1 MTLKN
6 FPWLFLLWP
15 LLCGLTGWVVSY
27 ALRASSESR
36 WRAQETVIAVEETQL
51 LARLAQ
57 QGVAGLEAAAKNLEK
72 GEFGLLQVVR
82 DSQLAERER
91 TLMRASPVQ
100 WLTEPDGYYRL
111 RAAAEFEDSSQVVQ
125 WVVLTKRL
133 SPNGFESSF
142 WGRALPWLGFGMG
155 SLFLWR
161 QTRRRKR
168 IAETIRSLQGLRTK
182 TNKPMP
188 RDEFLAM
195 IPPGAISDDIS
206 RELMRLLD
214 SYHHNF
220 YSMHTGAGQSET
232 VLAAMPVG
240 ILAFTSDLKLWFANR
255 AGIDLLDLHSRIH
268 DKSPLIE
275 LIRNPRVLDL
285 IFDSQGSSQPR
296 DTELEVS
303 TALPN
308 QFTVLRLRA
317 MPLAHA
323 AFTTD
328 PTLLPPMLLVITDET
343 RLRQLENYRRDFTA
357 NVSHELKTPLAA
369 IKAYAE
375 TLLMGALDD
384 PDARERFVQRIGE
397 QATRLEQLIL
407 GLLQLTRIQSLPDK
421 IPLTPIPLSALVRT
435 LTDEQQPIA
444 MSREIVIHNHI
455 DDVSIRV
462 MAEHEALRTI
472 LGNLISNAV
481 RYSKPNSSVDLR
493 AMVHAETVVVTVADQ
508 GIGIAESDLDRIFE
522 RFYIVDKART
532 QNAGGTGLGLAIVKH
547 LTAAIGGSIRV
558 RSRLDEGSEFQ
569 LTMKKAS
576 DTTSS
581 LT

>member
-15 LLCGLTGWVVSY
+15 LVCGLVGWVLSY
-27 ALRASSESR
+27 GLRLSSESR
-36 WRAQETVIAVEETQL
+36 WRLQESVLAVEETRL
-51 LARLAQ
+51 LARLTQ
-57 QGVAGLEAAAKNLEK
+57 QGVEGLEVAAKNLEK
-72 GEFGLLQVVR
+72 GEFGQLQVVS
-82 DSQLAERER
+82 DLQLSDRER
-91 TLMRASPVQ
+91 ALMRASPVQ
-100 WLTEPDGYYRL
+100 WLNEPDGYYRL
-111 RAAAEFEDSSQVVQ
+111 RAAAEVADSGQGVQ

-133 SPNGFESSF
+133 SPKGSEPFL
-142 WGRALPWLGFGMG
+142 WGSALPWFGVGIG
-155 SLFLWR
+155 SVLLWR
-161 QTRRRKR
+161 QARRRKR

-188 RDEFLAM
+188 RDDFLAM

-214 SYHHNF
+214 SYHQNF

-255 AGIDLLDLHSRIH
+255 AGIDLLDLQSRIR
-268 DKSPLIE
+268 DKSPLLE
-275 LIRNPRVLDL
+275 LIRNPRVLEL

-296 DTELEVS
+296 DMELEVS
-303 TALPN
+303 TASTT
-308 QFTVLRLRA
+308 QFSVLRLRA

-328 PTLLPPMLLVITDET
+328 STLLPPMLLVVSDET

-384 PDARERFVQRIGE
+384 PDARERFVQRISE

-407 GLLQLTRIQSLPDK
+407 GLLQLTRIQSLPDR
-421 IPLTPIPLSALVRT
+421 IPLTPISLTSLLRT

-444 MSREIVIHNHI
+444 KSREIVIRNHV
-455 DDVSIRV
+455 DDASLRV

-472 LGNLISNAV
+472 LGNLLSNAV
-481 RYSKPNSSVDLR
+481 RYSKPNSCVDVR
-493 AMVHAETVVVTVADQ
+493 ASAVADSVVVSVADQ

-547 LTAAIGGSIRV
+547 LTAAIGGTIRV
-558 RSRLDEGSEFQ
+558 RSRLGEGSEFR
-569 LTMKKAS
+569 LTIKRAS
-576 DTTSS
+576 ETTASV
-581 LT
+581 T